1 MTIGRAY
8 NLAEQM
14 EEIRSNLSYI
24 RCMLYVQIT
33 KGTKLWKQ

>member
-14 EEIRSNLSYI
+14 EEIRCNLSYI
-24 RCMLYVQIT
+24 RYMLYVQILQ
-33 KGTKLWKQ
+33 GTKL